1 MLSRLV
7 HQSSS
12 TLRTNLSFRLFSQ
25 SAPAM
30 QTTHRVEKQGDVAV
44 VKIDLPNTKENVLNK
59 ALFAEMKATLDKV
72 RYSFE

>member
-1 MLSRLV
+1 
-7 HQSSS
+7 
-12 TLRTNLSFRLFSQ
+12 
-25 SAPAM
+25 M

>member
-12 TLRTNLSFRLFSQ
+12 TLRTDISFRLFSQ
-25 SAPAM
+25 SSPSIAS
-30 QTTHRVEKQGDVAV
+30 TVRVEKQGDVAV

-59 ALFAEMKATLDKV
+59 ALSSHMKATFEKV
-72 RYSFE
+72 GSFV